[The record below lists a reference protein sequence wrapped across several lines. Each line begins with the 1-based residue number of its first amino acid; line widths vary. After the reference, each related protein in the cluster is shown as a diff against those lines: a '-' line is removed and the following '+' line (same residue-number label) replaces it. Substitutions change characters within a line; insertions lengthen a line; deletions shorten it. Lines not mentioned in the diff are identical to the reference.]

1 MAIVADAKLLWSR
14 GFGVRDRKTN
24 VPVDDDT
31 VFEFASVSK
40 TAFAYAAM
48 KACEKGILNLD
59 TPLTKYTSERYLAA
73 IRASTSSR
81 HDTCWHIRPVFRTGV
96 QKAIR

>member
-14 GFGVRDRKTN
+14 GFGVRDRTAN

-31 VFEFASVSK
+31 VFEFAYVSK

-48 KACEKGILNLD
+48 KACE
-59 TPLTKYTSERYLAA
+59 
-73 IRASTSSR
+73 RAFSTWTR
-81 HDTCWHIRPVFRTGV
+81 R
-96 QKAIR
+96 